1 MNTAWNLR
9 KERTHIK
16 RELNKVLSLEGS
28 DWRAVKA
35 KERIMKQKFLRVW
48 IKYIKNNKNKNDF
61 LKMAKEFGYLLQEE
75 RHTHVQYKKKFG
87 PLVIQYNKLTKSL
100 MKSKSAKL

>member
-35 KERIMKQKFLRVW
+35 KEWIMKQKFLRVW

-61 LKMAKEFGYLLQEE
+61 LKIAKEFGYLLKEE
-75 RHTHVQYKKKFG
+75 HHTHTQYKKKFG
-87 PLVIQYNKLTKSL
+87 PLIIKYNKLTKSL
-100 MKSKSAKL
+100 KSKSAKL